1 MKNLREFVWIAA
13 LSLAACSGKEQESR
27 ETPPSKDTTLYEE
40 MDAPLE
46 KAKGVERQLKNDAEK
61 RREEEENQLNQ

>member
-1 MKNLREFVWIAA
+1 MKNLREFVWITAWA
-13 LSLAACSGKEQESR
+13 LAACSGKEQESR
-27 ETPPSKDTTLYEE
+27 EIPPSKDTTLYEE